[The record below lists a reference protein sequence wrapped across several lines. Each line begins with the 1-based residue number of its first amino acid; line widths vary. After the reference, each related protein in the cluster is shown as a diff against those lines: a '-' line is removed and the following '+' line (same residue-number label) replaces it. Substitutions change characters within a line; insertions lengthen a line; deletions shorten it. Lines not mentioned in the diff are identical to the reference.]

1 MPRGI
6 PGSGN
11 SKYGITIAANVK
23 GQNKIK
29 ALGNSMQGVQGKAK
43 NLAGA
48 FKGLL
53 GPLLALGG
61 AAVAVQTLRK
71 SFDVLAEREAD
82 FATLANGLT
91 RVSTDAPKAAKALR
105 AMADELG
112 FETLFDEKA
121 FQKGFALLTSFK
133 NIGLDSYGRVAET
146 AADLAQIN
154 QVDLK
159 SSFLQLAKALS
170 DPTRGLTALS
180 RSGVI
185 FTEQQREMI
194 LELHNSG
201 QEMKAQAEIL
211 RIVEGSYK
219 GAARAAATG
228 LAGAFDS
235 LGQKVRDFNEALGG
249 AAEPFLEPL
258 VDATTEVFD
267 VVTNGLNAISDDMV
281 VFAKNIEIALKPL
294 FKWII
299 DSLKNMFEWFDAVF
313 ATQRNLAT
321 IQVKTGDQFKEVR
334 NQLLLNAKGI
344 TDKEGNL
351 LNFGMSTSNSEAIRR
366 AKEKAGVYTME
377 DMPKNFPRLGLLGK
391 QKPWEHLV
399 NDAVNEI
406 FQENVATYVE
416 KELGLKAI
424 KPKIEEVTVS
434 LEGNITKLKGL
445 KKGSDGVNESLT
457 SAFGQKGQKKL
468 DAFEKSLT
476 DVGSKMA
483 DVVIKGF
490 KGMEDALVNFV
501 MTGKLSFKSLADSII
516 KDMIRIAIQ
525 QTIMAPFGDWFGG
538 LFSGGKSTGSQVG
551 SNLGGHLAGKKAMG
565 GPVGAGRSYLV
576 GERGP
581 ELLRLGSKGGH
592 VTPNHQLGNTSVVVN
607 VDAKGQSQVSG
618 NQGQAAALGRAIS
631 AAVTSELVKQKRPG
645 GLLSA
650 A

>member
-53 GPLLALGG
+53 GPLIALGG

-112 FETLFDEKA
+112 FKTLFDEKA

-228 LAGAFDS
+228 LAGAFDT

-249 AAEPFLEPL
+249 AAEPFMEPL
-258 VDATTEVFD
+258 VEATTEVFD
-267 VVTNGLNAISDDMV
+267 VVTDGLNAISDDMV
-281 VFAKNIEIALKPL
+281 VFAENIKTALTPL

-299 DSLKNMFEWFDAVF
+299 ENLKNVFTWFDQVF
-313 ATQRNLAT
+313 ATQRNLRALQIKQGDGEFNDMRKRLLKEAEDNAIAKFEKEFTLKAGSEFRYGGFKKT
-321 IQVKTGDQFKEVR
+321 I
-334 NQLLLNAKGI
+334 
-344 TDKEGNL
+344 KEGDPLIGTNP
-351 LNFGMSTSNSEAIRR
+351 FEPADFAGWVKDMKW
-366 AKEKAGVYTME
+366 KEFNK
-377 DMPKNFPRLGLLGK
+377 L
-391 QKPWEHLV
+391 
-399 NDAVNEI
+399 
-406 FQENVATYVE
+406 VE
-416 KELGLKAI
+416 KEAVKQLGIFKTVTPTITEMDKTFKDNI
-424 KPKIEEVTVS
+424 KT
-434 LEGNITKLKGL
+434 LDGL
-445 KKGSDGVNESLT
+445 KKSSDGVNESLT

-483 DVVIKGF
+483 DVIIKGF
-490 KGMEDALVNFV
+490 KGMENALTEFV
-501 MTGKLSFKSLADSII
+501 LNGKLSFKSLADSII

-525 QTIMAPFGDWFGG
+525 QTIMAPFGNWFGS
-538 LFSGGKSTGSQVG
+538 LFSGGKMSTGSQVG
-551 SNLGGHLAGKKAMG
+551 SNLAGHLAGKRAMG

-592 VTPNHQLGNTSVVVN
+592 VTPNHQLGNTSVVIN
-607 VDAKGQSQVSG
+607 VDAKGQQQVQG
-618 NQGQAAALGRAIS
+618 NQEQANQLGRAIS
-631 AAVTSELVKQKRPG
+631 QAVTAELVKQKRPG
-645 GLLSA
+645 GILSA

>member
-1 MPRGI
+1 MARGI

-29 ALGNSMQGVQGKAK
+29 ALGNSMQGLQGRAK

-53 GPLLALGG
+53 GPLVAIGG

-82 FATLANGLT
+82 FATLSNGLT

-112 FETLFDEKA
+112 FKTLFDEKA
-121 FQKGFALLTSFK
+121 FQKGFSLLTSFK

-219 GAARAAATG
+219 GAARSAATG
-228 LAGAFDS
+228 LAGAFDT
-235 LGQKVRDFNEALGG
+235 LGQKVRDFNEALGR
-249 AAEPFLEPL
+249 AAEPFMEPL
-258 VDATTEVFD
+258 VEGTTELFG
-267 VVTNGLNAISDDMV
+267 VVTDGLNAISDDMV
-281 VFAKNIEIALKPL
+281 VFAKYIEIALQPV

-299 DSLKNMFEWFDAVF
+299 DSLKNILEWFDAVF
-313 ATQRNLAT
+313 ANQRNLAT
-321 IQVKTGDQFKEVR
+321 IQVKTGDKFKDVR
-334 NQLLLNAKGI
+334 NQLMLDAKGI
-344 TDKEGNL
+344 DSR
-351 LNFGMSTSNSEAIRR
+351 GMYDPNSEAIQR
-366 AKEKAGVYTME
+366 AKAEAGRYTAE
-377 DMPKNFPRLGLLGK
+377 DIPKFFGGDLHTKHLIGEI
-391 QKPWEHLV
+391 KPWRHLLQKHI
-399 NDAVNEI
+399 NEV

-416 KELGLKAI
+416 KELGLKAV
-424 KPKIEEVTVS
+424 KPEIEEVTLS
-434 LEGNITKLKGL
+434 LDGQVKKLKGL
-445 KKGSDGVNESLT
+445 QKSSDDVNESLT

-468 DAFEKSLT
+468 DSFQDSLT

-483 DVVIKGF
+483 DVVIKGI
-490 KGMEDALVNFV
+490 KKMEDTLVNFV
-501 MTGKLSFKSLADSII
+501 MTGKLAFKDLADSII

-525 QTIMAPFGDWFGG
+525 QTITAPFTDFMRG
-538 LFSGGKSTGSQVG
+538 LFKGPSIGTQVG
-551 SNLGGHLAGKKAMG
+551 NLAGEFAPKAMG

-592 VTPNHQLGNTSVVVN
+592 ITPNHKLGGNTSVVVN
-607 VDAKGQSQVSG
+607 VDAKGGSQVEG
-618 NQGQAAALGRAIS
+618 NEMQAAALGRAIS
-631 AAVTSELVKQKRPG
+631 AAVTREIGIQKRPG
-645 GLLSA
+645 GLLA
-650 A
+650 T